1 VVLLTCRRFGGLVDD
16 MAKML
21 DLFVI
26 CSPRVGIEN
35 GDRGAEAI
43 PAAPPTVC
51 PTPMANPA
59 DSLAEVDI
67 RALDVLTVDQ
77 PFSNELDTCGLS
89 ANFE

>member
-1 VVLLTCRRFGGLVDD
+1 
-16 MAKML
+16 
-21 DLFVI
+21 
-26 CSPRVGIEN
+26 
-35 GDRGAEAI
+35 
-43 PAAPPTVC
+43 
-51 PTPMANPA
+51 MANPA